1 MKWRWKYK
9 ILKGLSYLLCSL
21 SYERILSIGKFIG
34 PFILNH
40 IEKQKKRGIS
50 QIMTGMEYEQKEAE
64 ALLQKV
70 YENIG
75 MTVMELSLI
84 HISEPTRREW
94 LSRMPSSA

>member
-40 IEKQKKRGIS
+40 IENRKNEGFLK
-50 QIMTGMEYEQKEAE
+50 
-64 ALLQKV
+64 L
-70 YENIG
+70 
-75 MTVMELSLI
+75 
-84 HISEPTRREW
+84 
-94 LSRMPSSA
+94 